1 MDEKMGTI
9 DFEIACNTKEI
20 DEALEK
26 TRELVEI
33 TEDLNEAQSK
43 IIIRNNKDC
52 EINIYASNNR
62 LEGLEGI
69 ENADR

>member
-1 MDEKMGTI
+1 MDKKIDTI
-9 DFEIACNTKEI
+9 DLEIACNTEKL

-26 TRELVEI
+26 TRELTEI
-33 TEDLNEAQSK
+33 TEDLNEAQSR

-52 EINIYASNNR
+52 EINIFASNNR

-69 ENADR
+69 EDADR